1 MRFLITRTSDYGGKN
16 PPCEGAIMLYKD
28 EKSAECEWEIEINS
42 LEELLQLSVKTVQ
55 PLILFA
61 QDYDKGN
68 VPELEIY
75 DYYRE

>member
-1 MRFLITRTSDYGGKN
+1 MRFIITRTSDYDGKN
-16 PPCEGAIMLYKD
+16 PPCEGAVPLYKD
-28 EKSAECEWEIEINS
+28 KKSAVWEIEINS

-61 QDYDKGN
+61 QDYDKDG

-75 DYYRE
+75 DNYRE